1 MEYKNFT
8 DYIFTKMEKND
19 ANMSI
24 YALTEKGDIGFMLPN
39 ASFNLEIMRKKNMIA
54 WSITGHQFEEKHR
67 KAMVAFVN
75 AHNDK
80 PEEKHKLHIKGNKLI
95 CSDINEDIDDSK
107 TIEILEGAVNWF
119 TRDSEVI
126 NKIDRLL
133 TSAKVRADIIK
144 TRVDDLKTRAC
155 EYDNKGEHGKAKK
168 CYFEVCQ
175 YYGYSHMELVALL
188 YGNGKETNWGK
199 FPVNKEYQLEYQM
212 VAVEKD
218 KENVFAPMVAYN
230 MAKNLGKTELCER
243 IVAIGQERGTWNTI
257 ALRSQHNPVELF
269 KRIAECYRKGVG
281 CEINEDYAKYYDRL
295 AAGERQEVF
304 KDMIRHGF
312 KPVFE
317 LMCSRSYYE
326 INSLDEL
333 SEVSEEFKNL
343 FLYGEA
349 TAKFKLPE
357 WFVPLVN
364 GLNEEDRST
373 VLKKVKES
381 IKKQSDSFL
390 SDINLG
396 KIEVVINWDNENGI
410 LLEADGNLSYVYL
423 PNLEEVV
430 KCQIVTE
437 IKNIMAELKEKTQ
450 GENDYGDC

>member
-39 ASFNLEIMRKKNMIA
+39 ASFNLEIMSKKNMIS

-188 YGNGKETNWGK
+188 YGNGKETNGGK

-257 ALRSQHNPVELF
+257 ALR
-269 KRIAECYRKGVG
+269 VG
-281 CEINEDYAKYYDRL
+281 QN
-295 AAGERQEVF
+295 
-304 KDMIRHGF
+304 M
-312 KPVFE
+312 
-317 LMCSRSYYE
+317 S
-326 INSLDEL
+326 
-333 SEVSEEFKNL
+333 
-343 FLYGEA
+343 
-349 TAKFKLPE
+349 
-357 WFVPLVN
+357 
-364 GLNEEDRST
+364 
-373 VLKKVKES
+373 
-381 IKKQSDSFL
+381 
-390 SDINLG
+390 
-396 KIEVVINWDNENGI
+396 
-410 LLEADGNLSYVYL
+410 
-423 PNLEEVV
+423 
-430 KCQIVTE
+430 
-437 IKNIMAELKEKTQ
+437 
-450 GENDYGDC
+450 